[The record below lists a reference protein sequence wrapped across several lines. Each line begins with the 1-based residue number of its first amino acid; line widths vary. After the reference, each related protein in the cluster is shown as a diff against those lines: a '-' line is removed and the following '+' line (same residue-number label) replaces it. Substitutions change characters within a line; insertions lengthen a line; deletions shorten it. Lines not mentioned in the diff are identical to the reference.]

1 MDEEN
6 GKKFCALY
14 GVEDTD
20 EDFSF
25 AFVVPPPAEVDD
37 DGKWNDWRTEN
48 WGVKWDAADIGNG
61 ISVSCLTE
69 DGELDFETP
78 WAPPIGVYE
87 KMAADGLEFTFGWE
101 SDSIDDVLV
110 GGGEAKGGRLAY
122 GIDLGRLAEKLEDD
136 GVDADEVGEPEES
149 SLECWQDEYGNF
161 GDSFGDFV
169 VLKTGFWGERVYA
182 YPVKAALEGK
192 EAAPAPIC
200 KMPSV
205 YRAYYTEEYDEDE
218 DNLDFLFVDLAD
230 DCDRVF
236 LLGADGARV
245 KSLAEIDYGAFE
257 GCSSLSSVEIPSSV
271 TEIGDC
277 AFSGCESLSS
287 VEFGGTMAQWDAVK
301 GKMWLLDYSP
311 AKSVKCAD
319 GEWRKSAIVE
329 NGVLVEY
336 TDKDAASVEIPEGV
350 TEIGGLAFRD
360 CSSLESVSI
369 PSSVAEIGEY
379 AFFHCSSLSSVEFG
393 GTAAQWEAVEKGD
406 GWHYNASAKF
416 VKCSDGEAEL

>member
-1 MDEEN
+1 MANTITNSIFMDEEN

-25 AFVVPPPAEVDD
+25 ALVVPPPAEVDD
-37 DGKWNDWRTEN
+37 DGKRNDWRTEN

-101 SDSIDDVLV
+101 SDSIDEVLV

-161 GDSFGDFV
+161 GDSFGDFA

-245 KSLAEIDYGAFE
+245 KSLA
-257 GCSSLSSVEIPSSV
+257 
-271 TEIGDC
+271 
-277 AFSGCESLSS
+277 
-287 VEFGGTMAQWDAVK
+287 DA
-301 GKMWLLDYSP
+301 DHSEP
-311 AKSVKCAD
+311 CAD
-319 GEWRKSAIVE
+319 GTVFYPVVESDLSGGSLTDDAKAKWRAK
-329 NGVLVEY
+329 L
-336 TDKDAASVEIPEGV
+336 
-350 TEIGGLAFRD
+350 GL
-360 CSSLESVSI
+360 
-369 PSSVAEIGEY
+369 
-379 AFFHCSSLSSVEFG
+379 
-393 GTAAQWEAVEKGD
+393 
-406 GWHYNASAKF
+406 
-416 VKCSDGEAEL
+416 

>member
-1 MDEEN
+1 MAKTITNSIFMDEEN

-25 AFVVPPPAEVDD
+25 ALVVPPPAEVDD

-161 GDSFGDFV
+161 GDSFGDFA

-236 LLGADGARV
+236 LLGVAGGAR
-245 KSLAEIDYGAFE
+245 E
-257 GCSSLSSVEIPSSV
+257 
-271 TEIGDC
+271 
-277 AFSGCESLSS
+277 
-287 VEFGGTMAQWDAVK
+287 K
-301 GKMWLLDYSP
+301 GKGRAYARHINKTTCRFARRRFKWKKSKSTENRSSFMRRVSSARTRTRFLRSATRRTCCATISASRASP
-311 AKSVKCAD
+311 STMT
-319 GEWRKSAIVE
+319 GRR
-329 NGVLVEY
+329 
-336 TDKDAASVEIPEGV
+336 T
-350 TEIGGLAFRD
+350 
-360 CSSLESVSI
+360 SSS
-369 PSSVAEIGEY
+369 P
-379 AFFHCSSLSSVEFG
+379 
-393 GTAAQWEAVEKGD
+393 TP
-406 GWHYNASAKF
+406 
-416 VKCSDGEAEL
+416 